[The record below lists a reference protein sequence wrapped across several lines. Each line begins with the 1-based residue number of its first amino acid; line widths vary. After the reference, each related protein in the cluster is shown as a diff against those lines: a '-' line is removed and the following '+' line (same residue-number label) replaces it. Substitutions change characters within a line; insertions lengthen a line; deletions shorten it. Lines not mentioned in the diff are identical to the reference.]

1 MGVASRSAG
10 PRMWDWGHGAGLRVS
25 HRTGSE
31 CGITASGIPALED
44 MQRLVLYPDSRS
56 IDKQGEK
63 NML

>member
-1 MGVASRSAG
+1 
-10 PRMWDWGHGAGLRVS
+10 MWDWGHGAGLRVS